1 MNGHCDF
8 IGRELSPINSGVTV
22 TRKHRVLPPKVRA
35 MPKRNKARP
44 QLKIAPLYCPVNKDG
59 GRLKHLENWGAAIMS
74 RLTSWMWCRKKTGP
88 LKSSSG
94 NRIFTTPYPWVEIS
108 LRSGEISFLK

>member
-74 RLTSWMWCRKKTGP
+74 RLTSWMWCRKK
-88 LKSSSG
+88 
-94 NRIFTTPYPWVEIS
+94 NRTAQKQFRQSYFHDALPMGRNIS
-108 LRSGEISFLK
+108 KKW